1 LRAADPL
8 AKTIRGHPADKAINM
23 KKVSNL
29 PEGDILTLAISNE
42 KAAIVSTMDLPSR
55 SYSQTGA

>member
-8 AKTIRGHPADKAINM
+8 AKTIRGHPADKAVDM
-23 KKVSNL
+23 KRVSNL
-29 PEGDILTLAISNE
+29 TEGDILTLALSNK

-55 SYSQTGA
+55 SHSQTGA